1 MEKAEWNSPDASR
14 ASEKGAEGDPFSSLY
29 QKGFLKTS
37 WRASEFR
44 RARRVFRIFA
54 SFRKWSN

>member
-1 MEKAEWNSPDASR
+1 MEKAERDSSDVSR
-14 ASEKGAEGDPFSSLY
+14 AREKGAEGDPFSSLY

-37 WRASEFR
+37 WRASESK
-44 RARRVFRIFA
+44 RARRVFRVFA